1 MTNSTAKNDHQV
13 LVLGAGYAGL
23 LAALSLAPHARVTLV
38 DPSEHFTE
46 RVRQHELAA
55 GRPAIT
61 HPLRS
66 FLGTTGVEHIAA
78 RATAIDLHARVVTTD
93 NGRSLPYD
101 RLVYALGSRTAD
113 TADTGG
119 ERAFTAETADA
130 LRKRLRDRPGR
141 LAIVGGGLTG
151 IEMAAEL
158 AEAYPD
164 WDVRLLSREVGAGLS
179 AKGRAHVRTTLTAL
193 GVSLAEGERV
203 TSADDVDA
211 DAVLWSAS
219 MVPNTELAARSG
231 LALHPSNGRVEVDAF
246 LRSASHP
253 EVYVAGDA
261 AAASAPGAG
270 PLRMAC
276 ATALPTGTQ
285 AAAALRASLDGTEPR
300 PFRFGYQLQ
309 CVSLG
314 RRNGL
319 VQTVHSDDTPREL
332 ILRGRVAAFTK
343 EQIVR
348 YTVRLIRQAAR

>member
-38 DPSEHFTE
+38 DPSDHFTE

-55 GRPAIT
+55 GRPDIT
-61 HPLRS
+61 HPLSS

-101 RLVYALGSRTAD
+101 RLVYALGSRTA
-113 TADTGG
+113 ATGG

-130 LRKRLRDRPGR
+130 LRKRLRDNPGR

-158 AEAYPD
+158 AETYPE
-164 WDVRLLSREVGAGLS
+164 WDIRLLSREVGDGLS

-231 LALHPSNGRVEVDAF
+231 LALHPSNGRIEVDAF

-261 AAASAPGAG
+261 AAAHAPGAG
-270 PLRMAC
+270 ALRMAC
-276 ATALPTGTQ
+276 ATALPTGAQ

-300 PFRFGYQLQ
+300 PFRFGYQIQ

-319 VQTVHSDDTPREL
+319 VQTVRSDDSPREL
-332 ILRGRVAAFTK
+332 ILKGRVAAYTK

-348 YTVRLIRQAAR
+348 YTVRLLQKAAR